1 MKTGKPARPTRRSPR
16 LAVAVNNDDDNN
28 DIDDARVSDHSPR
41 RAEQDDGQGDGSH
54 EDAPPHQRDENNDVV
69 THNDDE
75 LAARVPAIA
84 NDELDD
90 NAGNN
95 DAGHVHHG
103 DDDGTEIEGEE
114 SPSINTQVTDTV
126 ATSIAT
132 MAMALQQLTT
142 MVGNLQP
149 PTRAHEQPPRE
160 AVVQFTDAQTTHT
173 RVTASADDQRER
185 RSQPPPPTRTAET
198 SRPRGRRRS
207 SRRSTRHHGSPSPSD
222 SSSSSSESS
231 SSSSDASGESNH
243 HGEESEDS
251 HASYDASRGR
261 RRGARPRR
269 KNVKDLDLP
278 TFTPSPDMPVST
290 WIDRVDL
297 ALKGAEMS
305 GRGKWSDH
313 ELYFILGNKL
323 LENAASWWVDINR
336 RRGKN

>member
-142 MVGNLQP
+142 MC
-149 PTRAHEQPPRE
+149 
-160 AVVQFTDAQTTHT
+160 
-173 RVTASADDQRER
+173 
-185 RSQPPPPTRTAET
+185 
-198 SRPRGRRRS
+198 
-207 SRRSTRHHGSPSPSD
+207 RRSTRTKVTTSSTDEDCRNVTAAGTATKFEAQYSSP
-222 SSSSSSESS
+222 
-231 SSSSDASGESNH
+231 
-243 HGEESEDS
+243 
-251 HASYDASRGR
+251 
-261 RRGARPRR
+261 
-269 KNVKDLDLP
+269 
-278 TFTPSPDMPVST
+278 
-290 WIDRVDL
+290 
-297 ALKGAEMS
+297 
-305 GRGKWSDH
+305 
-313 ELYFILGNKL
+313 
-323 LENAASWWVDINR
+323 WVAVT
-336 RRGKN
+336 

>member
-142 MVGNLQP
+142 MV
-149 PTRAHEQPPRE
+149 TTSS
-160 AVVQFTDAQTTHT
+160 TDEDC
-173 RVTASADDQRER
+173 RNVTAAG
-185 RSQPPPPTRTAET
+185 TATKFEAQY
-198 SRPRGRRRS
+198 S
-207 SRRSTRHHGSPSPSD
+207 SP
-222 SSSSSSESS
+222 
-231 SSSSDASGESNH
+231 
-243 HGEESEDS
+243 
-251 HASYDASRGR
+251 
-261 RRGARPRR
+261 
-269 KNVKDLDLP
+269 
-278 TFTPSPDMPVST
+278 
-290 WIDRVDL
+290 
-297 ALKGAEMS
+297 
-305 GRGKWSDH
+305 
-313 ELYFILGNKL
+313 
-323 LENAASWWVDINR
+323 WVAVT
-336 RRGKN
+336 